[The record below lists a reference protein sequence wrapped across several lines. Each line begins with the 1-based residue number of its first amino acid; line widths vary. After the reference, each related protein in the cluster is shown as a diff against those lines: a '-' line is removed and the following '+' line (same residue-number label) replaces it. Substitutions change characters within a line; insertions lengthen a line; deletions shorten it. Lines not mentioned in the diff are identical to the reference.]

1 MPRTN
6 PWRETQEEPMEQDV
20 TSALRRE
27 EKITLA
33 LRALYEQYG
42 FRKYRMGKFEEY
54 ELYMEN
60 KNFLKNPNIITFHD
74 LDGRLMALK
83 PDVTLSIAKNTR
95 ANAHSSE
102 KVYYLEN
109 VYWLE
114 KQSGG
119 YKEVN
124 QLGLESIGRLDAFS
138 FYEVLALA
146 QETLAAIS
154 DSHWMQV
161 SHIGFWVALLDGLS
175 IEEGLRKELFSCIHG
190 KRLHELKA
198 LLEGANV
205 TPFAAE
211 LIAQAASLCGGFTD
225 TLAAAR
231 RIAISNGMTDALNEL
246 ETVYGLL
253 EQKGLSDRVTLD
265 FSLVNDCD
273 YYDGLIFQGY
283 VEGVPRALLFG
294 GYYGRLMRKFGR
306 NLDAIGFA
314 VYMNELDV
322 LFRSQK
328 GTDADALILYDDAAD
343 FKALLALADAKRAE
357 GQRVRIERKIPE
369 DVRFEKAYRFTG
381 KDLEEV
387 GNDA

>member
-1 MPRTN
+1 
-6 PWRETQEEPMEQDV
+6 MEQDV
-20 TSALRRE
+20 TRALRRE

-95 ANAHSSE
+95 ANAHSTE

-138 FYEVLALA
+138 YYEVLALA

-154 DSHWMQV
+154 DSHRMQV

-175 IEEGLRKELFSCIHG
+175 IEEGLRKALFACIHG
-190 KRLHELKA
+190 KRLHELKT
-198 LLEGANV
+198 LLEGAGV
-205 TPFAAE
+205 TPFAAQ
-211 LIAQAASLCGGFTD
+211 LILKAASLCGSFTD
-225 TLAAAR
+225 TLTAAR
-231 RIAISNGMTDALNEL
+231 SIAISNGMTDALTEL

-253 EQKGLSDRVTLD
+253 QQKGCAEQMTLD

-294 GYYGRLMRKFGR
+294 GYYGKLLRKFGKT
-306 NLDAIGFA
+306 LDAIGFA
-314 VYMNELDV
+314 VYLNELDV
-322 LFRSQK
+322 LFRSQH
-328 GTDADALILYDDAAD
+328 GADVDALILYDETAD
-343 FKALLALADAKRAE
+343 FSALLTKAESLRAR
-357 GQRVRIERKIPE
+357 GGGLRVRVEKKLPE
-369 DVRFEKAYRFTG
+369 DVRYDKLYRFTQNG
-381 KDLEEV
+381 LEEV
-387 GNDA
+387 GKDA

>member
-1 MPRTN
+1 
-6 PWRETQEEPMEQDV
+6 MEQDV
-20 TSALRRE
+20 TRALRRE
-27 EKITLA
+27 EKITLT

-95 ANAHSSE
+95 ANAHSTE
-102 KVYYLEN
+102 KVYYQEN

-124 QLGLESIGRLDAFS
+124 QLGLESIGRLDALS
-138 FYEVLALA
+138 YYEVLALA
-146 QETLAAIS
+146 QDTLAAIS
-154 DSHWMQV
+154 DSHRMQV

-175 IEEGLRKELFSCIHG
+175 IEEGLRKALFACIHG
-190 KRLHELKA
+190 KRLHELKT
-198 LLEGANV
+198 LLEGAGV
-205 TPFAAE
+205 TPFAAQ
-211 LIAQAASLCGGFTD
+211 LILKAASLCGSFTD

-231 RIAISNGMTDALNEL
+231 SIAISNGMTDALNEL

-253 EQKGLSDRVTLD
+253 QQKGCAEQMTLD

-294 GYYGRLMRKFGR
+294 GYYGKLLRKFGKT
-306 NLDAIGFA
+306 LDAIGFA
-314 VYMNELDV
+314 VYLNELDV
-322 LFRSQK
+322 LFRSQH
-328 GTDADALILYDDAAD
+328 GADVDALILYDETAD
-343 FKALLALADAKRAE
+343 FSALLTKAESLRAR
-357 GQRVRIERKIPE
+357 GGGLRVRVEKKLPE
-369 DVRFEKAYRFTG
+369 DVRYDKLYRFTQNG
-381 KDLEEV
+381 LEEV
-387 GNDA
+387 GKDA

>member
-1 MPRTN
+1 
-6 PWRETQEEPMEQDV
+6 MEQDV
-20 TSALRRE
+20 TRALRRE

-95 ANAHSSE
+95 ANAHSTE

-138 FYEVLALA
+138 YYEVLALA

-154 DSHWMQV
+154 DSHRMQV

-175 IEEGLRKELFSCIHG
+175 IEEGLRKALFTCIHG
-190 KRLHELKA
+190 KRLHELKT
-198 LLEGANV
+198 LLEGAGV
-205 TPFAAE
+205 TPFAAQ
-211 LIAQAASLCGGFTD
+211 LILKAASLCGSFTD

-231 RIAISNGMTDALNEL
+231 SIAISNGMTDALNEL

-253 EQKGLSDRVTLD
+253 QQKGCAEQMTLD

-294 GYYGRLMRKFGR
+294 GYYGKLLRKFGKT
-306 NLDAIGFA
+306 LDAIGFA
-314 VYMNELDV
+314 VYLNELDV
-322 LFRSQK
+322 LFRSQH
-328 GTDADALILYDDAAD
+328 GADVDALILYDETAD
-343 FKALLALADAKRAE
+343 FSALLTKSESLRAR
-357 GQRVRIERKIPE
+357 GGGLRVRVEKKLPE
-369 DVRFEKAYRFTG
+369 DVRYDKLYRFTQNG
-381 KDLEEV
+381 LEEV
-387 GNDA
+387 GKDA

>member
-1 MPRTN
+1 
-6 PWRETQEEPMEQDV
+6 MEISEAVLD
-20 TSALRRE
+20 
-27 EKITLA
+27 EKEAT
-33 LRALYEQYG
+33 G
-42 FRKYRMGKFEEY
+42 FRLRELYSSHGFSRYRMGKFEEY

-95 ANAHSSE
+95 ATAHSAE

-138 FYEVLALA
+138 YYEVVCLA
-146 QETLAAIS
+146 QETLSAIS
-154 DSHWMQV
+154 ENHRMQM
-161 SHIGFWVALLDGLS
+161 SHIGFWVSLLDGLS
-175 IEEGLRKELFSCIHG
+175 IEEGIRKELFSCIHG

-198 LLEGANV
+198 LLENAAIA
-205 TPFAAE
+205 PFAAE
-211 LIAQAASLCGGFTD
+211 LILQAASLCGDFAQ

-246 ETVYGLL
+246 EIVYGLL
-253 EQKGLSDRVTLD
+253 KQKGCADQLTLD

-294 GYYGRLMRKFGR
+294 GYYGKLLRKFGK

-322 LFRSQK
+322 LFRSQHD
-328 GTDADALILYDDAAD
+328 TDVDALILYDETAELS
-343 FKALLALADAKRAE
+343 ALLAQAE
-357 GQRVRIERKIPE
+357 ALRTQDGLRVRVEKQAPE
-369 DVRFEKAYRFTG
+369 GLRYQKLFHFTEKG
-381 KDLEEV
+381 LEEV
-387 GNDA
+387 GDEC

>member
-1 MPRTN
+1 M
-6 PWRETQEEPMEQDV
+6 EEWDV

-27 EKITLA
+27 EKITLS

-42 FRKYRMGKFEEY
+42 FRKYRMGRFEEY
-54 ELYMEN
+54 ELYTEN

-74 LDGRLMALK
+74 LDGTVLALK
-83 PDVTLSIAKNTR
+83 PDVTLSIARNTH
-95 ANAHSSE
+95 ATEKSSE

-138 FYEVLALA
+138 RYEVLCLA

-154 DSHWMQV
+154 GSHRMQV
-161 SHIGFWVALLDGLS
+161 SHLGFWVALLDALGM
-175 IEEGLRKELFSCIHG
+175 EEGLRKELFSCIQG

-198 LLEGANV
+198 LLDGAKIA
-205 TPFAAE
+205 PFAAE
-211 LIAQAASLCGGFTD
+211 LIVQAASLCGDFAE
-225 TLAAAR
+225 TLSAAR
-231 RIAISNGMTDALNEL
+231 RIAMSNGMTDALNEL

-253 EQKGLSDRVTLD
+253 QRKGCAENMTLD

-273 YYDGLIFQGY
+273 YYDGLVFQGY
-283 VEGVPRALLFG
+283 VEGVPRAVLSG
-294 GYYGRLMRKFGR
+294 GYYGRLLRKFGR

-314 VYMNELDV
+314 VYLNELDV
-322 LFRSQK
+322 LFRSQH
-328 GTDADALILYDDAAD
+328 GADVDALILYDDQTD
-343 FKALLALADAKRAE
+343 VNELLVKADALRAR
-357 GQRVRIERKIPE
+357 GGGLRIRVERNVPE
-369 DVRFEKAYRFTG
+369 DARCDRIFRFTEAG
-381 KDLEEV
+381 LEEV
-387 GNDA
+387 GKEC

>member
-1 MPRTN
+1 
-6 PWRETQEEPMEQDV
+6 MEQDV
-20 TSALRRE
+20 TRALRRE

-95 ANAHSSE
+95 ANAHSTE

-138 FYEVLALA
+138 YYEVLALA

-154 DSHWMQV
+154 DSHRMQV

-175 IEEGLRKELFSCIHG
+175 IEEGLRKALFACIHG
-190 KRLHELKA
+190 KRLHELKT
-198 LLEGANV
+198 LLEGAGV
-205 TPFAAE
+205 TPFAAQ
-211 LIAQAASLCGGFTD
+211 LILKAASLCGSFNE

-231 RIAISNGMTDALNEL
+231 SIAISNGMTDALNEL

-253 EQKGLSDRVTLD
+253 QQKGCAEQMTLD

-294 GYYGRLMRKFGR
+294 GYYGKLLRKFGKT
-306 NLDAIGFA
+306 LDAIGFA
-314 VYMNELDV
+314 VYLNELDV
-322 LFRSQK
+322 LFRSQH
-328 GTDADALILYDDAAD
+328 GADVDALILYDETAD
-343 FKALLALADAKRAE
+343 FSALLTKAESLRAR
-357 GQRVRIERKIPE
+357 GGGLRVRVEKKLPE
-369 DVRFEKAYRFTG
+369 DVRYDKLYRFTQNG
-381 KDLEEV
+381 LEEV
-387 GNDA
+387 GKDA

>member
-1 MPRTN
+1 
-6 PWRETQEEPMEQDV
+6 MEQDV
-20 TSALRRE
+20 TRALRRE

-95 ANAHSSE
+95 ANAHSTE

-138 FYEVLALA
+138 YYEVLALA

-154 DSHWMQV
+154 DSHRMQV
-161 SHIGFWVALLDGLS
+161 SHIGFWVSLLDGLS
-175 IEEGLRKELFSCIHG
+175 IEEGLRKALFACIHG
-190 KRLHELKA
+190 KRLHELKT
-198 LLEGANV
+198 LLEGAGV
-205 TPFAAE
+205 PPFAAQ
-211 LIAQAASLCGGFTD
+211 LILKAASLCGSFTE

-231 RIAISNGMTDALNEL
+231 SIAISNGMTDALNEL

-253 EQKGLSDRVTLD
+253 RQKGCADQMTLD

-294 GYYGRLMRKFGR
+294 GYYGKLLRKFGKT
-306 NLDAIGFA
+306 LDAIGFA
-314 VYMNELDV
+314 VYLNELDV
-322 LFRSQK
+322 LFRAQH
-328 GTDADALILYDDAAD
+328 GADVDALILYDETAD
-343 FKALLALADAKRAE
+343 FSALLTEAESLRAR
-357 GQRVRIERKIPE
+357 GGGLRVRVEKKLPE
-369 DVRFEKAYRFTG
+369 DVRYDKLYRFTQNG
-381 KDLEEV
+381 LEEV
-387 GNDA
+387 GKDA

>member
-1 MPRTN
+1 
-6 PWRETQEEPMEQDV
+6 MEQDV
-20 TSALRRE
+20 TRALRRE

-95 ANAHSSE
+95 ANAHSTE

-138 FYEVLALA
+138 YYEVLALA

-154 DSHWMQV
+154 DSHRMQV

-175 IEEGLRKELFSCIHG
+175 IEEGLRKALFACIHG
-190 KRLHELKA
+190 KRLHELKT
-198 LLEGANV
+198 LLEGAGV
-205 TPFAAE
+205 TPFAAQ
-211 LIAQAASLCGGFTD
+211 LILKAASLCGSFNE

-231 RIAISNGMTDALNEL
+231 SIAISNGMTDALNEL

-253 EQKGLSDRVTLD
+253 QQNGCAEQMTLD

-294 GYYGRLMRKFGR
+294 GYYGKLLRKFGKT
-306 NLDAIGFA
+306 LDAIGFA
-314 VYMNELDV
+314 VYLNELDV
-322 LFRSQK
+322 LFRSQH
-328 GTDADALILYDDAAD
+328 GADVDALILYDETAD
-343 FKALLALADAKRAE
+343 FSALLTKAESLRAR
-357 GQRVRIERKIPE
+357 GGGLRVRVEKKLPE
-369 DVRFEKAYRFTG
+369 DVRYDKLYRFTQNG
-381 KDLEEV
+381 LEEV
-387 GNDA
+387 GKDA

>member
-1 MPRTN
+1 
-6 PWRETQEEPMEQDV
+6 MEQDV
-20 TSALRRE
+20 TRALRRE

-95 ANAHSSE
+95 ANAHSTE

-138 FYEVLALA
+138 YYEVLALA

-154 DSHWMQV
+154 DSHRMQV

-175 IEEGLRKELFSCIHG
+175 IEEGLRKALFACIHG
-190 KRLHELKA
+190 KRLHELKT
-198 LLEGANV
+198 LLEGAGV
-205 TPFAAE
+205 TPFAAQ
-211 LIAQAASLCGGFTD
+211 LILKAASLCGSFTD

-231 RIAISNGMTDALNEL
+231 SIAISNGMTDALNEL

-253 EQKGLSDRVTLD
+253 QQKGCAEQMTLD

-294 GYYGRLMRKFGR
+294 GYYGKLLRKFGKT
-306 NLDAIGFA
+306 LDAIGFA
-314 VYMNELDV
+314 VYLNELDV
-322 LFRSQK
+322 LFRSQH
-328 GTDADALILYDDAAD
+328 GADVDALILYDETAD
-343 FKALLALADAKRAE
+343 FSALLTKAESLRAR
-357 GQRVRIERKIPE
+357 GGGLRVRVEKKLPE
-369 DVRFEKAYRFTG
+369 DVRYDKLYRFTQNG
-381 KDLEEV
+381 LEEV
-387 GNDA
+387 GKDA

>member
-1 MPRTN
+1 
-6 PWRETQEEPMEQDV
+6 MEQDV
-20 TSALRRE
+20 TRALRRE
-27 EKITLA
+27 ERITLA
-33 LRALYEQYG
+33 LRTLYEQYG

-95 ANAHSSE
+95 ATAHSAE

-124 QLGLESIGRLDAFS
+124 QLGLESIGRLDAYS
-138 FYEVLALA
+138 YYEVVCLA
-146 QETLAAIS
+146 QETLSAIS
-154 DSHWMQV
+154 ENHRMQM
-161 SHIGFWVALLDGLS
+161 SHIGFWVSLLDGLS
-175 IEEGLRKELFSCIHG
+175 IEEGIRKELFSCIHG

-198 LLEGANV
+198 LLENAAIA
-205 TPFAAE
+205 PFAAE
-211 LIAQAASLCGGFTD
+211 LILQAASLCGDFAQ

-253 EQKGLSDRVTLD
+253 KQKGCADQLTLD

-294 GYYGRLMRKFGR
+294 GYYGKLLRKFGK

-322 LFRSQK
+322 LFRSQHD
-328 GTDADALILYDDAAD
+328 TDVDALILYDETAD
-343 FKALLALADAKRAE
+343 LSVLLAQAE
-357 GQRVRIERKIPE
+357 SLRVQDGLRVRVEKQIPE
-369 DVRFEKAYRFTG
+369 GLRYQKLYHFTENG
-381 KDLEEV
+381 LEEV
-387 GNDA
+387 GKEC

>member
-1 MPRTN
+1 
-6 PWRETQEEPMEQDV
+6 MEQDV
-20 TSALRRE
+20 TRALRRE

-95 ANAHSSE
+95 ASAHSSE
-102 KVYYLEN
+102 KVYYQEN

-138 FYEVLALA
+138 YYEVLALA
-146 QETLAAIS
+146 RETLAAIS
-154 DSHWMQV
+154 ENHRMQV
-161 SHIGFWVALLDGLS
+161 SHIGFWVALLDGLG
-175 IEEGLRKELFSCIHG
+175 IEEGVRKELFSCVHG

-198 LLEGANV
+198 LLESANV
-205 TPFAAE
+205 APFAAE
-211 LIAQAASLCGGFTD
+211 LIVQAASMCGAFPE

-253 EQKGLSDRVTLD
+253 SHQDCAGQMILD

-294 GYYGRLMRKFGR
+294 GYYGKLLRKFGR
-306 NLDAIGFA
+306 SLDAIGFA
-314 VYMNELDV
+314 VYLNELDV
-322 LFRSQK
+322 LFRSQR
-328 GTDADALILYDDAAD
+328 GADVDALILYGEHAD
-343 FKALLALADAKRAE
+343 FSALLTVADTLRNE
-357 GQRVRIERKIPE
+357 GKRVRLEKKTPE
-369 DVRFEKAYRFTG
+369 DVRFTKAYRFTESG
-381 KDLEEV
+381 LEEV
-387 GNDA
+387 GKDA

>member
-1 MPRTN
+1 
-6 PWRETQEEPMEQDV
+6 MEQDV
-20 TSALRRE
+20 TRALRQE
-27 EKITLA
+27 EKITLT

-95 ANAHSSE
+95 ANARSSE

-124 QLGLESIGRLDAFS
+124 QLGLESIGKLDALS
-138 FYEVLALA
+138 YYEVLALA

-154 DSHWMQV
+154 GSHRMQV

-175 IEEGLRKELFSCIHG
+175 IEEGIRKELLSCVHG

-198 LLEGANV
+198 LLDGTGVA
-205 TPFAAE
+205 PFAAE
-211 LIAQAASLCGGFTD
+211 LIVKAASLCGGFPE

-231 RIAISNGMTDALNEL
+231 SIAISNGMTDALAEL
-246 ETVYGLL
+246 ETVYELL
-253 EQKGLSDRVTLD
+253 KQKGCTEHMTLD

-294 GYYGRLMRKFGR
+294 GYYGKLLRKFGKP
-306 NLDAIGFA
+306 LDAIGFA
-314 VYMNELDV
+314 MYLNELDV
-322 LFRSQK
+322 LFRAQH
-328 GTDADALILYDDAAD
+328 GADVDALILYDDTAD
-343 FKALLALADAKRAE
+343 FSSLLAQADELRCQ
-357 GQRVRIERKIPE
+357 GQRVRLERSIPE
-369 DVRFEKAYRFTG
+369 DARFCKAYRFTG
-381 KDLEEV
+381 NGLEEV
-387 GNDA
+387 GTDA

>member
-1 MPRTN
+1 
-6 PWRETQEEPMEQDV
+6 MEQDV
-20 TSALRRE
+20 TRALRRE

-95 ANAHSSE
+95 ANAHSTE

-124 QLGLESIGRLDAFS
+124 QLGLESIGRLDALS
-138 FYEVLALA
+138 YYEVLALA

-154 DSHWMQV
+154 DSHRMQV
-161 SHIGFWVALLDGLS
+161 SHIGFWVSLLDGLS
-175 IEEGLRKELFSCIHG
+175 IEEGLRKALFACIHG
-190 KRLHELKA
+190 KRLHELKT
-198 LLEGANV
+198 LLEGAGV
-205 TPFAAE
+205 PPFAVQ
-211 LIAQAASLCGGFTD
+211 LILKAASLCGSFTE

-231 RIAISNGMTDALNEL
+231 SIAISNGMTDALNEL

-253 EQKGLSDRVTLD
+253 RQKGCTDQMTLD

-294 GYYGRLMRKFGR
+294 GYYGKLLRKFGKT
-306 NLDAIGFA
+306 LDAIGFA
-314 VYMNELDV
+314 VYLNELDV
-322 LFRSQK
+322 LFRAQH
-328 GTDADALILYDDAAD
+328 GADVDALILYDETAD
-343 FKALLALADAKRAE
+343 FSALLTEAESLRAR
-357 GQRVRIERKIPE
+357 GGGLRVRVEKKLPE
-369 DVRFEKAYRFTG
+369 DVRYDKLYRFTQNG
-381 KDLEEV
+381 LEEV
-387 GNDA
+387 GKDA

>member
-1 MPRTN
+1 
-6 PWRETQEEPMEQDV
+6 MEQDV
-20 TSALRRE
+20 TRALRRE

-60 KNFLKNPNIITFHD
+60 KNFLKNPNIISFHD

-95 ANAHSSE
+95 ATAHSAE

-138 FYEVLALA
+138 YYEVVCLA
-146 QETLAAIS
+146 QETLSAIS
-154 DSHWMQV
+154 ENHRMQM
-161 SHIGFWVALLDGLS
+161 SHIGFWVSLLDGLS
-175 IEEGLRKELFSCIHG
+175 IEEGIRKELFSCIHG

-198 LLEGANV
+198 LLENAAIA
-205 TPFAAE
+205 PFAAE
-211 LIAQAASLCGGFTD
+211 LILQAASLCGDFAQ

-253 EQKGLSDRVTLD
+253 KQKGCADQLTLD

-294 GYYGRLMRKFGR
+294 GYYGKLLRKFGK

-322 LFRSQK
+322 LFRSQHD
-328 GTDADALILYDDAAD
+328 TDVDALILYDETAELS
-343 FKALLALADAKRAE
+343 ALLAQAE
-357 GQRVRIERKIPE
+357 ARRTQDGLRVRVEKQAPE
-369 DVRFEKAYRFTG
+369 GLRYQKLFRFTEKG
-381 KDLEEV
+381 LEEV
-387 GNDA
+387 GKEC

>member
-1 MPRTN
+1 
-6 PWRETQEEPMEQDV
+6 MEQDV
-20 TSALRRE
+20 TQALRRE
-27 EKITLA
+27 EKITLT

-60 KNFLKNPNIITFHD
+60 KNFLKNSNIITFHD

-95 ANAHSSE
+95 ANAHSTE

-138 FYEVLALA
+138 YYEVLTLA

-154 DSHWMQV
+154 DSHRMQV

-175 IEEGLRKELFSCIHG
+175 IEEGLRKALFACIHG
-190 KRLHELKA
+190 KRLHELKT
-198 LLEGANV
+198 LLEGAGV
-205 TPFAAE
+205 TPFAAQ
-211 LIAQAASLCGGFTD
+211 LILKAASLCGSFTD

-231 RIAISNGMTDALNEL
+231 SIAISNGMTDALNEL

-253 EQKGLSDRVTLD
+253 QQKGCAEQMTLD

-294 GYYGRLMRKFGR
+294 GYYGKLLRKFGKT
-306 NLDAIGFA
+306 LDAIGFA
-314 VYMNELDV
+314 VYLNELDV
-322 LFRSQK
+322 LFRAQH
-328 GTDADALILYDDAAD
+328 GADVDALILYDETAD
-343 FKALLALADAKRAE
+343 FSALLTKAESLRAR
-357 GQRVRIERKIPE
+357 GGGLRVRVEKKLPE
-369 DVRFEKAYRFTG
+369 DVRYDKLYRFTQNG
-381 KDLEEV
+381 LEEV
-387 GNDA
+387 GKDA

>member
-1 MPRTN
+1 
-6 PWRETQEEPMEQDV
+6 MEQDV
-20 TSALRRE
+20 TQALRRE

-42 FRKYRMGKFEEY
+42 FRKYRMGKFEEF

-95 ANAHSSE
+95 ASQHSAE

-124 QLGLESIGRLDAFS
+124 QLGLESIGKLDAYS
-138 FYEVLALA
+138 CYEVLALA
-146 QETLAAIS
+146 KETLAAIS
-154 DSHWMQV
+154 ENHRMQL
-161 SHIGFWVALLDGLS
+161 SHIGFWVALLDGLN
-175 IEEGLRKELFSCIHG
+175 IEESIRKELFSCVHG

-211 LIAQAASLCGGFTD
+211 LIVQAASLSGGFPQ

-246 ETVYGLL
+246 ETVYTLL
-253 EQKGLSDRVTLD
+253 SQAGFADQMTLD

-294 GYYGRLMRKFGR
+294 GYYGKLLRKFGR

-314 VYMNELDV
+314 VYLNELDV
-322 LFRSQK
+322 LFRSQH
-328 GTDADALILYDDAAD
+328 GTDVDALILYNDGAD
-343 FKALLALADAKRAE
+343 YSSLLAQAGALRAR
-357 GQRVRIERKIPE
+357 GGGLRVRVEKQMPE
-369 DVRFEKAYRFTG
+369 DIRSEKIYRFTENG
-381 KDLEEV
+381 LEEV
-387 GNDA
+387 GKDA

>member
-1 MPRTN
+1 
-6 PWRETQEEPMEQDV
+6 MEQDV
-20 TSALRRE
+20 TRALRRE
-27 EKITLA
+27 EKITLT

-95 ANAHSSE
+95 ANAHSTE

-138 FYEVLALA
+138 YYEVLALA

-154 DSHWMQV
+154 DSHRMQV

-175 IEEGLRKELFSCIHG
+175 IEEGLRKALFACIHG
-190 KRLHELKA
+190 KRLHELKT
-198 LLEGANV
+198 LLEGAGV
-205 TPFAAE
+205 TPFAAQ
-211 LIAQAASLCGGFTD
+211 LILKAASLCGTFTD

-231 RIAISNGMTDALNEL
+231 SIAISNGMTDALNEL

-253 EQKGLSDRVTLD
+253 QQKGCAEQMTLD

-294 GYYGRLMRKFGR
+294 GYYGKLLRKFGKT
-306 NLDAIGFA
+306 LDAIGFA
-314 VYMNELDV
+314 VYLNELDV
-322 LFRSQK
+322 LFRAQHS
-328 GTDADALILYDDAAD
+328 TDVDALILYDETAD
-343 FKALLALADAKRAE
+343 FSALLTKAESLRAR
-357 GQRVRIERKIPE
+357 GGGLRVRVEKKLPE
-369 DVRFEKAYRFTG
+369 DVRYDKLYRFTQNG
-381 KDLEEV
+381 LEEV
-387 GNDA
+387 GKDA